1 MVFSSLLLN
10 IASYDRRIHRG
21 IFLPV
26 ITSRSPSVLA
36 EVLDVVDAIRN
47 LKSVEAVGLFKNIC
61 LSKEIY
67 LKCKVDFEERPCKL
81 LTRHWYGFDGE
92 ANY

>member
-1 MVFSSLLLN
+1 MVFSSLLL
-10 IASYDRRIHRG
+10 IITSYNKIIHRR
-21 IFLPV
+21 IFLPFV
-26 ITSRSPSVLA
+26 TSRSPSVLA
-36 EVLDVVDAIRN
+36 EVLNVVDAIRN
-47 LKSVEAVGLFKNIC
+47 LKSVEAIGLFKNIC

-67 LKCKVDFEERPCKL
+67 LKCMVDFEECPCKL